1 VTHLESKETT
11 VSTSVRENSPRQRR
25 PYVERFRRLDSQ
37 QQAEELATLKRLYED
52 DGLSIRQ
59 IAERMESSYGFMH
72 ARLTEA
78 GVNLAV
84 NSTSYIAPAQQDQG

>member
-1 VTHLESKETT
+1 
-11 VSTSVRENSPRQRR
+11 VSTPVRYNSPRRRR
-25 PYVERFRRLDSQ
+25 PYVERFRNLDCA
-37 QQAEELATLKRLYED
+37 QQAEELAKLKRLYEG

-59 IAERMESSYGFMH
+59 IAGRMESSYGFMY

-84 NSTSYIAPAQQDQG
+84 NSTSYVPPAQQDQQ

>member
-1 VTHLESKETT
+1 M
-11 VSTSVRENSPRQRR
+11 STPVREKSPRQQG
-25 PYVERFRRLDSQ
+25 PYVERFRNLDPQ
-37 QQAEELATLKRLYED
+37 QKAKELAELKRLYED

-59 IAERMESSYGFMH
+59 IAERMQSSYGFMH

-84 NSTSYIAPAQQDQG
+84 NSTSYIPPTQQDQG